1 MENSLQETQLNQLK
15 TGTTTVGLVCRD
27 GIVIGADRRA
37 TAGYLVV
44 DKRAQKVHIINDS
57 IALTIAGNVSD
68 AQLLIKLFKAELK
81 LKEIQTNRR
90 VNMKEAAN
98 LLGGFLYSAIR
109 QMSMM
114 PAITHFLLAGVDNLG
129 YHLYDLYPDGSVTE
143 VVDYTSSGSGSVMA
157 FGLLENLYRKD
168 LNVEEGVKLII
179 KSINS
184 ALQRDIATGNGVDV
198 VTITKDGVKKAVE
211 KELEAKLTL

>member
-1 MENSLQETQLNQLK
+1 MQDSQMNQLK

-114 PAITHFLLAGVDNLG
+114 PAITHFLLAGVDNVG

-143 VVDYTSSGSGSVMA
+143 VTDYTSSGSGSVMA

-168 LNVEEGVKLII
+168 LNVEEGVKLIV

-184 ALQRDIATGNGVDV
+184 ALQRDIATRNGVDLI
-198 VTITKDGVKKAVE
+198 TITKDGVKKAVE